1 MRSKPPPWRRECL
14 NNSQQLTEQG
24 PRRHHHW
31 IGATETINR
40 YERDLNYCLKSMFCL
55 RLMLEVGQRV
65 RQSSVAGLYLD
76 QKPGLAIAHDEKI
89 HLAFELVAQVT
100 QLGRPQ
106 SKIRPTR
113 HRFEQMAGDKR
124 LRTLP
129 GVVDS

>member
-1 MRSKPPPWRRECL
+1 MIARRECL
-14 NNSQQLTEQG
+14 SNSQQLTEQG

-31 IGATETINR
+31 IGATETING
-40 YERDLNYCLKSMFCL
+40 YERELNYRLKSMFCL
-55 RLMLEVGQRV
+55 GLMFEVGQRV

-76 QKPGLAIAHDEKI
+76 QKPGLAVAHDEKI

-100 QLGRPQ
+100 QLERTQ
-106 SKIRPTR
+106 SKIRPSL

-124 LRTLP
+124 FRALP